1 MSDLRVRIR
10 SAEPADLDSLV
21 SLLAALFSIEEDFV
35 FDAPKQR
42 RGLTLMLENERGC
55 VLVAE
60 AEGEVVGMC
69 SGQLLV
75 STAEG
80 GLSLLVEDVV
90 VHEPWRRRGVG
101 RLLLEAISGWAK
113 AKKASRLQLL
123 ADRNN
128 IPALDFYRHQGWR
141 TTELIC
147 LRAFMPQAN
156 DYG

>member
-1 MSDLRVRIR
+1 MYDVKASIR
-10 SAEPADLDSLV
+10 NAEPADLDSLTC
-21 SLLAALFSIEEDFV
+21 LLAALFAIEEDFI
-35 FDAPKQR
+35 FDESRQQ
-42 RGLTLMLENERGC
+42 RGLALMLDNERGC

-60 AEGEVVGMC
+60 AEGQVIGMC

-90 VHEPWRRRGVG
+90 VHEQWRGRGVG
-101 RLLLEAISGWAK
+101 RLLIEAISDWARAEK
-113 AKKASRLQLL
+113 VSRLQLL

-128 IPALDFYRHQGWR
+128 LPALDFYRSLGWQ

-147 LRAFMPQAN
+147 LLTSMRQ
-156 DYG
+156 

>member
-1 MSDLRVRIR
+1 MADASDINVSIR
-10 SAEPADLDSLV
+10 TAEAADLDSLV
-21 SLLAALFSIEEDFV
+21 SLLALLFAIEEDFV
-35 FDAPKQR
+35 FDEPRQR
-42 RGLTLMLENERGC
+42 LGLALMLANERGC

-60 AEGEVVGMC
+60 AAGRVIGMC

-90 VHEPWRRRGVG
+90 VDEQWRGRRIG
-101 RLLLEAISGWAK
+101 RLLMAAISDWAR
-113 AKKASRLQLL
+113 AKKVSRLQLL

-128 IPALDFYRHQGWR
+128 VPALDFYRSLGWQ

-147 LRAFMPQAN
+147 LRTFVQ
-156 DYG
+156 